1 MQQSRRHGSLGSEE
15 SARSAMSISS
25 AEKCGTAEVLL
36 PIDTDGSSSGS
47 SSRKKFASFRAFQ
60 RYFKRNKRNNCLS
73 SGQNGSMQRPL
84 RVPPSCYL
92 PLSSSSGVP
101 KLTELATKE
110 AMEKNAS
117 NEMKNDVISIV
128 VDREEND
135 GGASEVMTNVDI
147 GINKGRGSVRGSAT
161 KTLLMVCADRAAPTA
176 PSPMVANGMV
186 NANTKPPPPPPHQQ
200 KRSFANISVTDKNG
214 SIRNGSCIMASYVVS
229 VKRCGSFYQV
239 FFI

>member
-15 SARSAMSISS
+15 SERSAMSISS

-36 PIDTDGSSSGS
+36 PIDTDSSSSGG
-47 SSRKKFASFRAFQ
+47 SSRKKFTSFRAFQ

-92 PLSSSSGVP
+92 PLASSNGVP

-117 NEMKNDVISIV
+117 NEMKSDVISIV

-161 KTLLMVCADRAAPTA
+161 KTLLMVCADSSPQ
-176 PSPMVANGMV
+176 SPMVANGMV
-186 NANTKPPPPPPHQQ
+186 ATATKPPPPPPHQQ